1 MYSALV
7 EPQDGGNIMEG
18 LIVIAIWF
26 AILIGFVALIILC
39 IDYAVEVEE
48 EECPLG
54 KDCEF
59 KDKDK

>member
-18 LIVIAIWF
+18 LIVFGIWI
-26 AILIGFVALIILC
+26 AILIVFIALIILC
-39 IDYAVEVEE
+39 IDYAVEIEE

-54 KDCEF
+54 KDCEL
-59 KDKDK
+59 KDKGK

>member
-1 MYSALV
+1 
-7 EPQDGGNIMEG
+7 MEG

-59 KDKDK
+59 KDKDKYE